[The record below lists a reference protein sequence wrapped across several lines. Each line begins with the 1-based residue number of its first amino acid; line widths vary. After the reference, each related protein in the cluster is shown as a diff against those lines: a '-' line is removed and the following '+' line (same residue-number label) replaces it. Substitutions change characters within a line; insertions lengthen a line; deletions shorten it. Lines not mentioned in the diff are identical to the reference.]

1 MKKNIVIIGANDFQ
15 NQLILRAKEMGFI
28 THVFAWQC
36 GDIGERTADYFYPVS
51 IVENERIL
59 EICRAID
66 PVGVVS
72 IASDLANI
80 TVNYVSQGLG
90 LTCNG
95 MDSALVST
103 NKHRMRQA
111 FERAGLPSCKS
122 RLVSDAEDA
131 LSSGMSFPVIIK
143 PTDRSGSRGIFK
155 VTESSQLPSAIAQ
168 ARAHSF
174 EKKVLMEEFAEGREY
189 SIEYVSWQGEHHFLA
204 CTEKFTTGA
213 PLFVENGHLEP
224 AFHITPELLGKIKD
238 LVPKVL
244 DCLGVKFGASHTE
257 LKIDDAGNIRL
268 IECGSRMGG
277 DCIGSDL
284 VYLSTGIDYVTAVT
298 DIACGKAPDLT
309 PAFPGRVAAVRFIF
323 NARDLENLAYIK
335 SRYPEAIYRVSDI
348 LPIDGREISDSS
360 TRYGYYILVSD
371 SPEEMQEILSHLDV

>member
-1 MKKNIVIIGANDFQ
+1 M
-15 NQLILRAKEMGFI
+15 
-28 THVFAWQC
+28 
-36 GDIGERTADYFYPVS
+36 
-51 IVENERIL
+51 
-59 EICRAID
+59 
-66 PVGVVS
+66 
-72 IASDLANI
+72 
-80 TVNYVSQGLG
+80 
-90 LTCNG
+90 
-95 MDSALVST
+95 
-103 NKHRMRQA
+103 
-111 FERAGLPSCKS
+111 
-122 RLVSDAEDA
+122 
-131 LSSGMSFPVIIK
+131 
-143 PTDRSGSRGIFK
+143 
-155 VTESSQLPSAIAQ
+155 
-168 ARAHSF
+168 
-174 EKKVLMEEFAEGREY
+174 
-189 SIEYVSWQGEHHFLA
+189 
-204 CTEKFTTGA
+204 
-213 PLFVENGHLEP
+213 EP

-284 VYLSTGIDYVTAVT
+284 VVLSTGIDYVTAVT

-309 PAFPGRVAAVRFIF
+309 PAFPGRTAAIRFIF